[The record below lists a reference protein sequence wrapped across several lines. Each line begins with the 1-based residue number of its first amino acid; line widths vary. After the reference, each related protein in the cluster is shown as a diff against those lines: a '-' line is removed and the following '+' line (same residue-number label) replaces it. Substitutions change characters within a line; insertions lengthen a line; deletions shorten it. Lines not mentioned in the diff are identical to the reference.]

1 MLKLPPLA
9 AIRAF
14 EAAARHGSFTAA
26 AEELGLT
33 QAAVSYQIK
42 QLEDRVGLPLF
53 LRGKRKVVLSETGQ
67 RLAPAVSEAFQ
78 RLSLAFG
85 AIKESLEGV
94 LAVSA
99 VNTFGTNWLVPRLGT
114 FQIAHPDIAVR
125 LDTSPRMVDFARED
139 IDVGIRS
146 GQGNWPGLKAH
157 WLMPVEFAVF
167 ASPALRA
174 TLGSIKMPADL
185 LAMPLLDWSDDA
197 WRVWFADAGIPDP
210 QHKPV
215 RNIQVQTQQL
225 LGSAAMAGQGL
236 ALLTPAF
243 FRSEIDDGRL
253 IQVHPHVARL
263 EIDYWLVY
271 PQDRQ
276 NAKKIRAF
284 RDWLLAEMAKGR
296 DGPFSAKQP

>member
-26 AEELGLT
+26 AAELGMT

-42 QLEDRVGLPLF
+42 QLEDRVGQPLF
-53 LRGKRKVVLSETGQ
+53 LRGKRKVTLSEAGQ

-85 AIKESLEGV
+85 ALRESQDGV
-94 LAVSA
+94 LSVTV

-114 FQIAHPDIAVR
+114 FQMAHPDIAVR
-125 LDTSPRMVDFARED
+125 LDTSPRIVDFAHED
-139 IDVGIRS
+139 VDVGIRA
-146 GQGNWPGLKAH
+146 GKGPWPGLKMH

-167 ASPALRA
+167 ASPDLMAGRSSVVDA
-174 TLGSIKMPADL
+174 ADL
-185 LAMPLLDWSDDA
+185 LTWPLLDWTDDA
-197 WRVWFADAGIPDP
+197 WRHWFTSVGIQDP
-210 QHKPV
+210 QHIPI

-225 LGSAAMAGQGL
+225 LGSAALAGQGV

-243 FRSEIDDGRL
+243 FRSEIASGRL
-253 IQVHPHVARL
+253 IQVHPHVARH

-271 PQDRQ
+271 PQERQ
-276 NAKKIRAF
+276 NSKKIRAF
-284 RDWLLAEMAKGR
+284 RDWLLAEVEKVCGIAV
-296 DGPFSAKQP
+296 

>member
-26 AEELGLT
+26 AAELGMT

-42 QLEDRVGLPLF
+42 QLEDRVGQPLF
-53 LRGKRKVVLSETGQ
+53 LRGKRKVTLSAAGQ

-85 AIKESLEGV
+85 ALRESQDGV
-94 LAVSA
+94 LSVTV

-114 FQIAHPDIAVR
+114 FQMAHPDIAVR
-125 LDTSPRMVDFARED
+125 LDTSARMVDFAHED
-139 IDVGIRS
+139 VDVGIRA
-146 GQGNWPGLKAH
+146 GKGPWPGLKMH

-167 ASPALRA
+167 ASPDLMAGRSSVVDA
-174 TLGSIKMPADL
+174 ADL
-185 LAMPLLDWSDDA
+185 LTWPLLDWTDDA
-197 WRVWFADAGIPDP
+197 WRHWFASAGIPDP
-210 QHKPV
+210 QHIPI

-225 LGSAAMAGQGL
+225 LGSAALAGQGV

-243 FRSEIDDGRL
+243 FRNEIASGRL
-253 IQVHPHVARL
+253 IQVHSHVARH

-271 PQDRQ
+271 PQERQ
-276 NAKKIRAF
+276 NTKKIRAF
-284 RDWLLAEMAKGR
+284 RDWLLAEVETACGV
-296 DGPFSAKQP
+296 AV

>member
-26 AEELGLT
+26 AAELGMT

-42 QLEDRVGLPLF
+42 QLEDRVGQPLF
-53 LRGKRKVVLSETGQ
+53 LRGKRKVTLSEAGQ

-85 AIKESLEGV
+85 ALRESQDGV
-94 LAVSA
+94 LSVTV

-114 FQIAHPDIAVR
+114 FQMAHPDIAVR
-125 LDTSPRMVDFARED
+125 LDTSARIVDFAHED
-139 IDVGIRS
+139 VDVGIRA
-146 GQGNWPGLKAH
+146 GKGPWPGLKMH

-167 ASPALRA
+167 ASPDLMAGRSSVIDA
-174 TLGSIKMPADL
+174 ADL
-185 LAMPLLDWSDDA
+185 LSWPLLDWTDDA
-197 WRVWFADAGIPDP
+197 WRHWFTSVGIQDP
-210 QHKPV
+210 QHIPI

-225 LGSAAMAGQGL
+225 LGSAALAGQGV

-243 FRSEIDDGRL
+243 FRSEIASGRL
-253 IQVHPHVARL
+253 IQVHPHVARH

-271 PQDRQ
+271 PQERQ
-276 NAKKIRAF
+276 NTRKIRAF
-284 RDWLLAEMAKGR
+284 RDWLLAEVEKVCGV
-296 DGPFSAKQP
+296 SV